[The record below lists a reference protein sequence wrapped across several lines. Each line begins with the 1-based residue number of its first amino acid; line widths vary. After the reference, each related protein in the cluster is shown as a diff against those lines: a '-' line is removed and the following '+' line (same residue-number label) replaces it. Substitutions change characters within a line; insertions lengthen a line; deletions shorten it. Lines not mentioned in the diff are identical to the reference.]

1 MLLGAARGAMLK
13 KTFPWIVFFGVL
25 LLLVFSVSSYVQAL
39 DSLLWPIRFGILAG
53 FSVLFVRYWWR
64 RRTRFGKRPS
74 EAGRFCG
81 RFSLFRDSLVPRR
94 CETLKVNRR
103 SVSGSSLPWV

>member
-64 RRTRFGKRPS
+64 RRNDSGNDQVRP
-74 EAGRFCG
+74 A
-81 RFSLFRDSLVPRR
+81 DSADDFL
-94 CETLKVNRR
+94 
-103 SVSGSSLPWV
+103 SSAIRWFHGDVKHSK

>member
-25 LLLVFSVSSYVQAL
+25 LLLVFSASSYVQVI

-53 FSVLFVRYWWR
+53 FSVLFARYWWR
-64 RRTRFGKRPS
+64 HQNDSGTTMK
-74 EAGRFCG
+74 GRQIL
-81 RFSLFRDSLVPRR
+81 RIIFSLPRFA
-94 CETLKVNRR
+94 
-103 SVSGSSLPWV
+103 GSTAM